1 MRRVAVSVPELSSI
15 KVDLDL
21 TREKTIWVLHVDD
34 EPCFL
39 KTTKTI
45 LEMQGQFHVDTAS
58 SVEEALEKMK
68 TEEYDAVISDY
79 RMPGK
84 DGLQFLK
91 KLRGE
96 GNTIPF
102 IIFTGKGREEVAVEA
117 LNLGGDGYFN
127 KKGDPETVYCELE
140 HGIALAVERAR
151 AELGIWQREE
161 RLRAILASSPD
172 AITISDLNGNI
183 IDCNEAALRQ
193 AGLSSKEEFVGKSS
207 FDFVAKKD
215 RGRALENMKK
225 AYDHGAIN
233 SVEYTMLR
241 GVRKEEY
248 PCELSVGVLKDS
260 SGNITGFVG
269 ILRDITERKK
279 TEANLRRLAN
289 IVNDSN
295 DAVLVLDLDGRI
307 TAWNKGA
314 EKTFGYGED
323 EALEMNFVKIVPDDR
338 KQEISDLFE
347 KVKENETVE
356 SFETKRLAKD
366 GRFLDVWVTLTKL
379 YDDEG
384 NVTALATTERDITER
399 NRLQE
404 KMIFSEKLAVIGQ
417 LASTVAHEIRNPMG
431 VIRNSAYFLKMRL
444 KGNSDEKV
452 MRHLRIIENKVD
464 STNLIVSDLLDFAR
478 KKAPELQQ
486 TDLNVIVKGA
496 LGNLYIP
503 ENIELNTKLGE
514 IPRMLLDPE
523 QIQRVFLNVVQ
534 NAVEAMPEG
543 GNLMIET
550 SKTDDSVEISFKDS
564 GVGILQENMPKL
576 FTPLFSTKTK
586 GLGLGLTV
594 CKQIVESNGGSIMAK
609 SKVGQGTTFTV
620 KFPIQTGDAL
630 KSAF

>member
-1 MRRVAVSVPELSSI
+1 
-15 KVDLDL
+15 
-21 TREKTIWVLHVDD
+21 
-34 EPCFL
+34 
-39 KTTKTI
+39 
-45 LEMQGQFHVDTAS
+45 MQRQFHVDTAS
-58 SVEEALEKMK
+58 SVEEAMEKMK

-84 DGLQFLK
+84 NGLQFLK
-91 KLRGE
+91 KLRRE
-96 GNTIPF
+96 GSTIPF
-102 IIFTGKGREEVAVEA
+102 IIFTGKGREKVAVEA
-117 LNLGGDGYFN
+117 LNLGADGYFN

-193 AGLSSKEEFVGKSS
+193 AGISSREEFVGKSS

-215 RGRALENMKK
+215 RGRALENMRKT
-225 AYDHGAIN
+225 YDHGAIN

-241 GVRKEEY
+241 GEKKEEY
-248 PCELSVGVLKDS
+248 PSEVSTGVLKDS
-260 SGNITGFVG
+260 SGNITGFVS
-269 ILRDITERKK
+269 ILRDIIERKK
-279 TEANLRRLAN
+279 TEANVRRLAN

-314 EKTFGYGED
+314 EKTFGYVEE
-323 EALEMNFVKIVPDDR
+323 EALGMNIVKIVPDDK
-338 KQEISDLFE
+338 KQEVSDFFE
-347 KVKENETVE
+347 KVKKNEVVE
-356 SFETKRLAKD
+356 SFETKRLAND

-399 NRLQE
+399 KLLQE

-417 LASTVAHEIRNPMG
+417 LASTVAHEIRNPIG
-431 VIRNSAYFLKMRL
+431 VIRNSTYFLKMRL
-444 KGNSDEKV
+444 KDNSDKKV

-486 TDLNVIVKGA
+486 TDLNGIVKGA
-496 LGNLYIP
+496 LGNLCIP

-534 NAVEAMPEG
+534 NAVQAMPEG
-543 GNLMIET
+543 GNLMIKT
-550 SKTDDSVEISFKDS
+550 SRTDDSVEVSFKDS
-564 GVGILQENMPKL
+564 GIGIPQENMPKL
-576 FTPLFSTKTK
+576 FTPLFSTKAR

-609 SKVGQGTTFTV
+609 SKAGQGTTFTV
-620 KFPIQTGDAL
+620 KFPIQTRDAL
-630 KSAF
+630 KGAF